1 MEKTFKY
8 RAFITYAHDDEN
20 QARWLRKKLEGFPV
34 PKNLVGKKGK
44 FGKIPPRLYPIFRDR
59 DELPGSAQL
68 GSVIEEAL
76 NDSSHLIVL
85 CSPNAVKS
93 RWVNEEIRLFKKMG
107 KGDRILCLI
116 IDGEPMADDLAHSK
130 GKECLPLA
138 VRRKVDEQGELI
150 DEIDEPGAA
159 DLRETGDG
167 EKNALLKIVA
177 GLLGLGLD
185 EIKQRH
191 MIARQRKLALITS
204 FSVLFAF
211 VGIGLA
217 AYAFFQKQE
226 ANQAKQNAV
235 EERKTALDNLAK
247 TQIVNQFVQSL
258 FFSLDP
264 QNTSGMDTELLKT
277 MLDQGV
283 KRADELSSEP
293 QMEANIRSY
302 LGKTYRSIRAYD
314 QAQEQL
320 EKAIK
325 LFEGESET
333 KSEAQTEL
341 ALVHEALGN
350 YLQAEPML
358 AVLLERKTKELGED
372 HDEVI
377 DAKIDLSTVYRRIGK
392 VEKAEDLCVSA
403 LTLIRD
409 QNRSSEDSRMLKC
422 MNELAK
428 IFLARDKIAQAESMS
443 RNVFERSRLSLGEKS
458 SVSLIR
464 GQVLVEALRKGGKLD
479 DAYELSMNLVS
490 AMGEV
495 LGQTHPDTL
504 GAMDAL
510 AEIVVSREELD
521 RGLDLY
527 EQILDS
533 KERMLGEKHPETL
546 STLKAIAR
554 ILRIQEK
561 PEEAEEIQFSVY
573 TRLKKKHGLEHPE
586 TLRSMNELADL
597 YMDSGKEVDS
607 FQLSNETLI
616 IELRI
621 MGELDPMTLQTR
633 YRIGKLHYLSD
644 RKEEAMEELGDV
656 LAKQEKLLGFDHAE
670 VTKTRDLLN
679 EILSERA
686 TPEIF
691 LDQNDTIDSLPSSA
705 STNTPQF
712 LESFVDANVTLDSN
726 SSTVV
731 VDFNT
736 STNNEKF
743 SPYPFIE
750 VKPNEGEIKEDLN
763 LTSNPAIDDANGSLS
778 SEKVESNNSEEKG
791 FLNKFRRLIPGK
803 QEL

>member
-1 MEKTFKY
+1 MEHSFKY
-8 RAFITYAHDDEN
+8 RAFITYAHEDE
-20 QARWLRKKLEGFPV
+20 QKARWLRKKLEEFPV
-34 PKNLVGKKGK
+34 PQNLVGRKGR
-44 FGKIPPRLYPIFRDR
+44 FGKIPSRLYPIFRDR

-68 GSVIEEAL
+68 GSIIEQAL
-76 NDSSHLIVL
+76 NDSSHLVVL
-85 CSPNAVKS
+85 CSPHAVKS
-93 RWVNEEIRLFKKMG
+93 RWVNEEIRLFKQMG
-107 KGDRILCLI
+107 KGDRILCLLL
-116 IDGEPMADDLAHSK
+116 DGEPMAEDLAHAK

-138 VRRKVDEQGELI
+138 VRRKIDQNGNLI

-159 DLRETGDG
+159 DLRDSGDG
-167 EKNALLKIVA
+167 EKDALLKIVA

-185 EIKQRH
+185 EIKQRD
-191 MIARQRKLALITS
+191 MIARQRKLALITA

-211 VGIGLA
+211 SGIGLA
-217 AYAFFQKQE
+217 TYAFFQQQKANE
-226 ANQAKQNAV
+226 AETTAI
-235 EERKTALDNLAK
+235 EERKIALEELAK
-247 TQIVNQFVQSL
+247 TKVVTLFVQSL

-293 QMEANIRSY
+293 QMEANIRTY

-314 QAQEQL
+314 KSQEQL
-320 EKAIK
+320 ERAIE
-325 LFEGESET
+325 LFEGESEIR
-333 KSEAQTEL
+333 SDALTEL

-358 AVLLERKTKELGED
+358 AVLLERKTKELGEN

-403 LTLIRD
+403 LTVIRD
-409 QNRSSEDSRMLKC
+409 QNRSTEDPRMLKC

-428 IFLARDKIAQAESMS
+428 IFLAREKIAQAESMS
-443 RNVFERSRLSLGEKS
+443 RNVFERSRLSLGDKS

-464 GQVLVEALRKGGKLD
+464 GQVLVESLRKGGKLD
-479 DAYELSMNLVS
+479 EAEELSMNLVS
-490 AMGEV
+490 SMEEI
-495 LGQTHPDTL
+495 LGPTHPDTL

-510 AEIVVSREELD
+510 AEIVVAREDLP

-533 KERMLGEKHPETL
+533 KERMLGDQHPETL

-554 ILRIQEK
+554 ILRLQDL
-561 PEEAEEIQFSVY
+561 PEEAEEIQFMVY
-573 TRLKKKHGLEHPE
+573 TRLKRKNGLEHPE
-586 TLRSMNELADL
+586 TLRAMNELADL
-597 YMDSGKEVDS
+597 YLDSGKQVDA

-633 YRIGKLHYLSD
+633 YRIGKLHYLAD

-656 LAKQEKLLGFDHAE
+656 LAKQEKLLGFDHSE

-679 EILSERA
+679 EILAERA
-686 TPEIF
+686 TPVIF
-691 LDQNDTIDSLPSSA
+691 LDQNSTPEMTEPSESKR
-705 STNTPQF
+705 SGF
-712 LESFVDANVTLDSN
+712 LDNFQDSN
-726 SSTVV
+726 TSDKNNTAPLSQELNASIQSIENNQTISSLEIPENLPEKAYDDLLHSDQNESKPVKGDE
-731 VDFNT
+731 VDEK
-736 STNNEKF
+736 NE
-743 SPYPFIE
+743 P
-750 VKPNEGEIKEDLN
+750 
-763 LTSNPAIDDANGSLS
+763 
-778 SEKVESNNSEEKG
+778 G
-791 FLNKFRRLIPGK
+791 FLKRFKDLIPGGK
-803 QEL
+803 KP

>member
-1 MEKTFKY
+1 MDKSYKY
-8 RAFITYAHDDEN
+8 RAFITYAHKDEN
-20 QARWLRKKLEGFPV
+20 QARWLRKKLEKFSV
-34 PKNLVGKKGK
+34 PQNLVGKKGK
-44 FGKIPPRLYPIFRDR
+44 FGKIPSRLYPIFRDR

-107 KGDRILCLI
+107 KGDRILCLL

-138 VRRKVDEQGELI
+138 VRRKIDDNGELI

-159 DLRETGDG
+159 DLRESGDG

-191 MIARQRKLALITS
+191 MIAKQRKLAVIAS
-204 FSVLFAF
+204 FSVLLAF
-211 VGIGLA
+211 TGIGLA
-217 AYAFFQKQE
+217 AYAF
-226 ANQAKQNAV
+226 NQKQNANKAEQRAI
-235 EERKTALDNLAK
+235 EERIIAQENLKK

-320 EKAIK
+320 DRAIE

-358 AVLLERKTKELGED
+358 AVLLERKTKELGEN

-428 IFLARDKIAQAESMS
+428 IFLAREKIAQAESMS

-464 GQVLVEALRKGGKLD
+464 GQVLVEALRKGGKLEE
-479 DAYELSMNLVS
+479 AYELSMNLVS
-490 AMGEV
+490 TMGEV
-495 LGQTHPDTL
+495 LGRTHPDTL

-521 RGLDLY
+521 LGLDLY

-554 ILRIQEK
+554 ILRIQKK
-561 PEEAEEIQFSVY
+561 PEEAEEIQFSVF
-573 TRLKKKHGLEHPE
+573 TRLKEKHGLEHPE
-586 TLRSMNELADL
+586 TLRAMNELADL
-597 YMDSGKEVDS
+597 YMDSGKEVDA

-670 VTKTRDLLN
+670 VTRTRDLLN

-691 LDQNDTIDSLPSSA
+691 LDQNQTIEIPLNKDSKNA
-705 STNTPQF
+705 SF
-712 LESFVDANVTLDSN
+712 LESFVDANGSIDSN
-726 SSTVV
+726 SSSAILEMNSS
-731 VDFNT
+731 VD
-736 STNNEKF
+736 NEKF
-743 SPYPFIE
+743 NPYPFLVATSE
-750 VKPNEGEIKEDLN
+750 TEESVEDLN
-763 LTSNPAIDDANGSLS
+763 LTSATNLDD
-778 SEKVESNNSEEKG
+778 SNNSLNSDFVDDNTTEGKG
-791 FLNKFRRLIPGK
+791 FLNKFKQLIP
-803 QEL
+803 

>member
-1 MEKTFKY
+1 MDKSYKY
-8 RAFITYAHDDEN
+8 RAFITYAHKDEN
-20 QARWLRKKLEGFPV
+20 QARWLRKKLEKFSV
-34 PKNLVGKKGK
+34 PQNLVGKKGK
-44 FGKIPPRLYPIFRDR
+44 FGKIPSRLYPIFRDR

-76 NDSSHLIVL
+76 KDSSHLIVL

-107 KGDRILCLI
+107 KGDRILCLL

-138 VRRKVDEQGELI
+138 VRRKIDDNGELI

-159 DLRETGDG
+159 DLRESGDG

-191 MIARQRKLALITS
+191 MIAKQRKLAVIAS
-204 FSVLFAF
+204 FSVLLAF
-211 VGIGLA
+211 TGIGLA
-217 AYAFFQKQE
+217 AYAFNQKQKANE
-226 ANQAKQNAV
+226 AEQSAN
-235 EERKTALDNLAK
+235 EERITAQENLKK

-320 EKAIK
+320 ERAID

-333 KSEAQTEL
+333 RSEAETEL

-358 AVLLERKTKELGED
+358 AVLLDRKTKELGEN

-403 LTLIRD
+403 LTIIRD

-428 IFLARDKIAQAESMS
+428 IFLAREKIAQAESMS
-443 RNVFERSRLSLGEKS
+443 RNVFERSRLSLGEKN

-479 DAYELSMNLVS
+479 EAYELSMNLVS

-521 RGLDLY
+521 LGLDLY

-561 PEEAEEIQFSVY
+561 PEEAEEIQFSVF

-586 TLRSMNELADL
+586 TLRAMNELADL
-597 YMDSGKEVDS
+597 YVDAGKEIDA

-686 TPEIF
+686 TPQIF
-691 LDQNDTIDSLPSSA
+691 LDQNDTIE
-705 STNTPQF
+705 TPLVNDTKTPLF
-712 LESFVDANVTLDSN
+712 LESFADSNGSIDRNSTNTASDINSSVKNDDFTQHSFLDSAL
-726 SSTVV
+726 
-731 VDFNT
+731 
-736 STNNEKF
+736 
-743 SPYPFIE
+743 
-750 VKPNEGEIKEDLN
+750 EIKKTSKDLN
-763 LTSNPAIDDANGSLS
+763 QTSVYRIED
-778 SEKVESNNSEEKG
+778 SNNSGLPAKIDHNRSGKES
-791 FLNKFRRLIPGK
+791 FLHKFNQLIPGN
-803 QEL
+803 QNP

>member
-1 MEKTFKY
+1 MDKSYKY
-8 RAFITYAHDDEN
+8 RAFITYAHKDEN
-20 QARWLRKKLEGFPV
+20 QARWLRKKLEKFSV

-44 FGKIPPRLYPIFRDR
+44 FGKIPSRLYPIFRDR

-107 KGDRILCLI
+107 KGDRILCLL

-138 VRRKVDEQGELI
+138 VRRKIDDNGELI

-159 DLRETGDG
+159 DLRESGDG

-191 MIARQRKLALITS
+191 MIAKQRKLAVIAS

-211 VGIGLA
+211 TGIGLA
-217 AYAFFQKQE
+217 AYAF
-226 ANQAKQNAV
+226 NQKQNANKAEQRAI
-235 EERKTALDNLAK
+235 EERIIAQENLKK

-320 EKAIK
+320 DRAIE

-358 AVLLERKTKELGED
+358 AVLLERKTKELGEN

-428 IFLARDKIAQAESMS
+428 IFLAREKIAQAESMS

-464 GQVLVEALRKGGKLD
+464 GQVLVEALRTGGKLEE
-479 DAYELSMNLVS
+479 AYERYLDKLTLILLGQWMLLLRLWFQGKNLTLVS
-490 AMGEV
+490 
-495 LGQTHPDTL
+495 TYT
-504 GAMDAL
+504 
-510 AEIVVSREELD
+510 
-521 RGLDLY
+521 
-527 EQILDS
+527 S
-533 KERMLGEKHPETL
+533 KSLIPRKECWEKN
-546 STLKAIAR
+546 TLK
-554 ILRIQEK
+554 
-561 PEEAEEIQFSVY
+561 
-573 TRLKKKHGLEHPE
+573 
-586 TLRSMNELADL
+586 
-597 YMDSGKEVDS
+597 
-607 FQLSNETLI
+607 
-616 IELRI
+616 
-621 MGELDPMTLQTR
+621 
-633 YRIGKLHYLSD
+633 
-644 RKEEAMEELGDV
+644 
-656 LAKQEKLLGFDHAE
+656 
-670 VTKTRDLLN
+670 
-679 EILSERA
+679 
-686 TPEIF
+686 
-691 LDQNDTIDSLPSSA
+691 
-705 STNTPQF
+705 
-712 LESFVDANVTLDSN
+712 
-726 SSTVV
+726 
-731 VDFNT
+731 
-736 STNNEKF
+736 
-743 SPYPFIE
+743 PF
-750 VKPNEGEIKEDLN
+750 P
-763 LTSNPAIDDANGSLS
+763 
-778 SEKVESNNSEEKG
+778 
-791 FLNKFRRLIPGK
+791 R
-803 QEL
+803 

>member
-1 MEKTFKY
+1 MENSFKY
-8 RAFITYAHDDEN
+8 RAFITYAHEDEEK
-20 QARWLRKKLEGFPV
+20 ARWLRKKLEGFSV
-34 PKNLVGKKGK
+34 PKNLVGQKGK
-44 FGKIPPRLYPIFRDR
+44 FGKVPSRLYPIFRDR

-68 GSVIEEAL
+68 GSIIEQAL
-76 NDSSHLIVL
+76 KDSSHLVAL

-93 RWVNEEIRLFKKMG
+93 RWVNEEIRLFKQMG

-116 IDGEPMADDLAHSK
+116 LDGEPMADDLTHSK
-130 GKECLPLA
+130 GEECLPLA
-138 VRRKVDEQGELI
+138 VRRKIDQSGKLI
-150 DEIDEPGAA
+150 DEMDEPGAA
-159 DLRETGDG
+159 DLRDSGDG
-167 EKNALLKIVA
+167 EKDAVLKIVA

-185 EIKQRH
+185 EIKQRDI
-191 MIARQRKLALITS
+191 IARQRKLALITA

-211 VGIGLA
+211 SGIGLA
-217 AYAFFQKQE
+217 AYAFVQKQN
-226 ANQAKQNAV
+226 ANQAEMSAIAESQKAK
-235 EERKTALDNLAK
+235 ENLAE

-302 LGKTYRSIRAYD
+302 LGKTYRSIRVYD
-314 QAQEQL
+314 KAQEQL
-320 EKAIK
+320 ERAIE

-333 KSEAQTEL
+333 KSEALTEL

-358 AVLLERKTKELGED
+358 AVLLERKTQELGEN

-392 VEKAEDLCVSA
+392 VEKAENLCVSA
-403 LTLIRD
+403 LTIIRD
-409 QNRSSEDSRMLKC
+409 QNRSTEDPRMLKC

-428 IFLARDKIAQAESMS
+428 IFLSRDKIAQAESMS

-479 DAYELSMNLVS
+479 EAEKLSKSLVES
-490 AMGEV
+490 MEKI
-495 LGQTHPDTL
+495 LGNTHPDTL

-510 AEIVVSREELD
+510 AEIVVSRKDLA

-533 KERMLGEKHPETL
+533 KERMLGEQHPETL

-554 ILRIQEK
+554 ILRLQDL
-561 PEEAEEIQFSVY
+561 PEEAEEIQFTVY
-573 TRLKKKHGLEHPE
+573 TRLKSKNGLEHPE
-586 TLRSMNELADL
+586 TLRAMNELADL
-597 YMDSGKEVDS
+597 YLDSGKQVDA

-633 YRIGKLHYLSD
+633 YRIGKLHYLAE

-656 LAKQEKLLGFDHAE
+656 LAKQEKLLGFDHSE

-679 EILSERA
+679 EILAERA
-686 TPEIF
+686 TPVIF
-691 LDQNDTIDSLPSSA
+691 LDQNSTPEIPTESETKRSGFLDNFQDDNSSFENNSTILNDELNSSA
-705 STNTPQF
+705 
-712 LESFVDANVTLDSN
+712 
-726 SSTVV
+726 
-731 VDFNT
+731 
-736 STNNEKF
+736 
-743 SPYPFIE
+743 
-750 VKPNEGEIKEDLN
+750 EIND
-763 LTSNPAIDDANGSLS
+763 G
-778 SEKVESNNSEEKG
+778 NNSVLLLEMAVDSPEQGSVTITEELENKDENATQADELEAGDEKDKSG
-791 FLNKFRRLIPGK
+791 FLNRFKKLIPRK
-803 QEL
+803 TNP

>member
-1 MEKTFKY
+1 MDKSYKY
-8 RAFITYAHDDEN
+8 RAFITYAHKDEN
-20 QARWLRKKLEGFPV
+20 QARWLRKKLEKFSV

-44 FGKIPPRLYPIFRDR
+44 FGKIPSRLYPIFRDR

-107 KGDRILCLI
+107 KGDRILCLL

-138 VRRKVDEQGELI
+138 VRRKIDGNGELI

-159 DLRETGDG
+159 DLRESGDG

-191 MIARQRKLALITS
+191 MIAKQRKLAVIAS
-204 FSVLFAF
+204 FSVLLAF
-211 VGIGLA
+211 TGIGLA
-217 AYAFFQKQE
+217 AYAFNQKQK
-226 ANQAKQNAV
+226 ANLAEQSAI
-235 EERKTALDNLAK
+235 EERITAQENLKK

-283 KRADELSSEP
+283 KRAEELSSEP

-320 EKAIK
+320 DRAIE

-358 AVLLERKTKELGED
+358 AVLLERKTKELGEN

-428 IFLARDKIAQAESMS
+428 IFLAREKIAQAESMS

-464 GQVLVEALRKGGKLD
+464 GQVLVEALRKGGKLEE
-479 DAYELSMNLVS
+479 AYELSMNLVS
-490 AMGEV
+490 TMGEV

-521 RGLDLY
+521 LGLDLY

-561 PEEAEEIQFSVY
+561 PEEAEEIQFSVF

-586 TLRSMNELADL
+586 TLRAMNELADL
-597 YMDSGKEVDS
+597 YMDSGKEVDA

-670 VTKTRDLLN
+670 VTRTRDLLN

-691 LDQNDTIDSLPSSA
+691 LDQNQTIEILLNKDSKNA
-705 STNTPQF
+705 SF
-712 LESFVDANVTLDSN
+712 LESFVDANGSIESN
-726 SSTVV
+726 SSSVNLEV
-731 VDFNT
+731 NSSVDNGKFN
-736 STNNEKF
+736 
-743 SPYPFIE
+743 PYPFLE
-750 VKPNEGEIKEDLN
+750 PTSEKQEIVEDLN
-763 LTSNPAIDDANGSLS
+763 LTSATNLVDR
-778 SEKVESNNSEEKG
+778 NNSLNSDFVDDNTTEEKG
-791 FLNKFRRLIPGK
+791 FLNKFKELIP
-803 QEL
+803 

>member
-1 MEKTFKY
+1 MEHSFKY
-8 RAFITYAHDDEN
+8 RAFITYAHEDEEK
-20 QARWLRKKLEGFPV
+20 ARWLRKKLEEFPV
-34 PKNLVGKKGK
+34 PQNLVGRKGR
-44 FGKIPPRLYPIFRDR
+44 FGKIPSRLYPIFRDR

-68 GSVIEEAL
+68 GSIIEQAL
-76 NDSSHLIVL
+76 NDSSHLVVL
-85 CSPNAVKS
+85 CSPHAVKS
-93 RWVNEEIRLFKKMG
+93 RWVNEEIRLFKQMG
-107 KGDRILCLI
+107 KGDRILCLLL
-116 IDGEPMADDLAHSK
+116 DGEPMAEDLAHAK

-138 VRRKVDEQGELI
+138 VRRKIDQNGNLI

-159 DLRETGDG
+159 DLRDSGDG
-167 EKNALLKIVA
+167 EKDALLKIVA

-185 EIKQRH
+185 EIKQRD
-191 MIARQRKLALITS
+191 MIARQRKLALITA

-211 VGIGLA
+211 SGIGLA
-217 AYAFFQKQE
+217 TYAFFQQQKANE
-226 ANQAKQNAV
+226 AETTAI
-235 EERKTALDNLAK
+235 EERKIALEELAK
-247 TQIVNQFVQSL
+247 TKVVTQFVQSL

-293 QMEANIRSY
+293 QMEANIRTY

-314 QAQEQL
+314 KSQEQL
-320 EKAIK
+320 ERAIE
-325 LFEGESET
+325 LFEGESEIR
-333 KSEAQTEL
+333 SDALTEL

-358 AVLLERKTKELGED
+358 AVLLERKTKELGEN

-403 LTLIRD
+403 LTVIRD
-409 QNRSSEDSRMLKC
+409 QNRSTEDPRMLKC

-428 IFLARDKIAQAESMS
+428 IFLAREKIAQAESMS
-443 RNVFERSRLSLGEKS
+443 RNVFERSRLSLGDKS

-464 GQVLVEALRKGGKLD
+464 GQVLVESLRKGGKLD
-479 DAYELSMNLVS
+479 EAEELSMNLVS
-490 AMGEV
+490 SMEEI
-495 LGQTHPDTL
+495 LGPTHPDTL

-510 AEIVVSREELD
+510 AEIVVAREDLP

-533 KERMLGEKHPETL
+533 KERMLGDQHPETL

-554 ILRIQEK
+554 ILRLQDL
-561 PEEAEEIQFSVY
+561 PEEAEEIQFMVY
-573 TRLKKKHGLEHPE
+573 TRLKRKNGLEHPE
-586 TLRSMNELADL
+586 TLRAMNELADL
-597 YMDSGKEVDS
+597 YLDSGKQVDA

-633 YRIGKLHYLSD
+633 YRIGKLHYLAD

-656 LAKQEKLLGFDHAE
+656 LAKQEKLLGFDHSE

-679 EILSERA
+679 EILAERA
-686 TPEIF
+686 TPVIF
-691 LDQNDTIDSLPSSA
+691 LDQNSTPEMTEPSESKR
-705 STNTPQF
+705 SGF
-712 LESFVDANVTLDSN
+712 LDNFQDSN
-726 SSTVV
+726 TSDKNNTAPLSQELNASIQSIENNQTVPSLEIPENLPEKAYDDPSHSDQNESKPV
-731 VDFNT
+731 KGDEVDEK
-736 STNNEKF
+736 NE
-743 SPYPFIE
+743 P
-750 VKPNEGEIKEDLN
+750 
-763 LTSNPAIDDANGSLS
+763 
-778 SEKVESNNSEEKG
+778 G
-791 FLNKFRRLIPGK
+791 FLKRFKDLIPGGK
-803 QEL
+803 TP

>member
-1 MEKTFKY
+1 MENSFKY
-8 RAFITYAHDDEN
+8 RAFITYAHEDEEK
-20 QARWLRKKLEGFPV
+20 ARWLRKKLEGFSV
-34 PKNLVGKKGK
+34 PKNLVGQKGK
-44 FGKIPPRLYPIFRDR
+44 FGKIPSRLYPIFRDR

-68 GSVIEEAL
+68 GSIIEQAL
-76 NDSSHLIVL
+76 KDSSHLIVL
-85 CSPNAVKS
+85 CSPHAVKS
-93 RWVNEEIRLFKKMG
+93 RWVNEEIRLFKQMG

-116 IDGEPMADDLAHSK
+116 LDGEPMADDLTHSK
-130 GKECLPLA
+130 GEECLPLA
-138 VRRKVDEQGELI
+138 VRRKIDQSGKLI
-150 DEIDEPGAA
+150 DEMDEPGAA
-159 DLRETGDG
+159 DLRDSGDG
-167 EKNALLKIVA
+167 EKNAVLKIVA

-185 EIKQRH
+185 EIKQRDI
-191 MIARQRKLALITS
+191 IARQRKLALITA

-211 VGIGLA
+211 SGIGLA
-217 AYAFFQKQE
+217 AYAFVQKQN
-226 ANQAKQNAV
+226 ANQAEMSAIAESQKAK
-235 EERKTALDNLAK
+235 ENLAK

-302 LGKTYRSIRAYD
+302 LGKTYRSIRVYD
-314 QAQEQL
+314 KAQEQL
-320 EKAIK
+320 ERAIE

-358 AVLLERKTKELGED
+358 AVLLERKTQELGEN

-392 VEKAEDLCVSA
+392 VEKAENLCVSA
-403 LTLIRD
+403 LTIIRD
-409 QNRSSEDSRMLKC
+409 QNRSTEDPRMLKC

-428 IFLARDKIAQAESMS
+428 IFLSRDKIAQAESMS

-479 DAYELSMNLVS
+479 EAEKLSKSLVES
-490 AMGEV
+490 MEQI
-495 LGQTHPDTL
+495 LGNTHPDTL

-510 AEIVVSREELD
+510 AEIVVSRKDLA

-533 KERMLGEKHPETL
+533 KERMLGEQHPETL

-554 ILRIQEK
+554 ILRLQDL
-561 PEEAEEIQFSVY
+561 PEEAEEIQFTVY
-573 TRLKKKHGLEHPE
+573 TRLKSKNGLEHPE
-586 TLRSMNELADL
+586 TLRAMNELADL
-597 YMDSGKEVDS
+597 YLDSGKQVDA

-633 YRIGKLHYLSD
+633 YRIGKLHYLAE

-656 LAKQEKLLGFDHAE
+656 LAKQEKLLGFDHSE

-679 EILSERA
+679 EILAERA
-686 TPEIF
+686 TPVIF
-691 LDQNDTIDSLPSSA
+691 LDQNSTPEIPTESETKRSGFLDNFQDDNSSFENNSTILNDELNSSA
-705 STNTPQF
+705 
-712 LESFVDANVTLDSN
+712 
-726 SSTVV
+726 
-731 VDFNT
+731 
-736 STNNEKF
+736 
-743 SPYPFIE
+743 
-750 VKPNEGEIKEDLN
+750 EIND
-763 LTSNPAIDDANGSLS
+763 G
-778 SEKVESNNSEEKG
+778 NNSVLLLEMAVDSPEQGSVTITEELENKDENATQADELEAGDEKDKSG
-791 FLNKFRRLIPGK
+791 FLNRFKKLIPRK
-803 QEL
+803 TNP